1 MSNHDS
7 NPLDRTVLE
16 DNRLEAIQARYTPSR
31 TWDGDSI
38 FGEVTIDPKL
48 TRSKYKKL
56 SGEEVSAFLSKLS
69 EAVEQKRSLIIL
81 SKLPNSIRFPSKK
94 VSEEKTLPEVILPG
108 RPYPREI
115 ESGTRTRSD
124 VYVRMTPAALERV
137 VTDYGFIANVET
149 GNFEIVDSV
158 PENLRSPLELA
169 QMEISDLKKRLGEV
183 EGRLHPRSETDMEAD
198 RRAALSPEDRAKEDA
213 AAVEAAR
220 IRNQG

>member
-1 MSNHDS
+1 MSNHDA

-183 EGRLHPRSETDMEAD
+183 EGRLHPRGDAEAD
-198 RRAALSPEDRAKEDA
+198 RRAALSPEERAKEDESARKA
-213 AAVEAAR
+213 AA
-220 IRNQG
+220 IRNGQG